1 MDSSEAKTLKT
12 GLRENVRGKRKER
25 EREREV
31 RRVGEEERESIQR
44 QSNKVRGRER
54 DGERLVP
61 VVSPFGP
68 LMWRVTASLTEG

>member
-12 GLRENVRGKRKER
+12 GLRENVRGKRK